1 MLELMTSHRRWGDF
15 QLEPEELD
23 AAWAELDPLTGPAA
37 GERTVK
43 RGPSP
48 FVEPLVEGSSVPSQ
62 KRTENG
68 RSGSAFLSSL
78 RSGAV
83 LANATLRS

>member
-37 GERTVK
+37 VRAFFHLYARKLGKPDAHWGDKTPGYVK
-43 RGPSP
+43 SMREIQVYLP
-48 FVEPLVEGSSVPSQ
+48 EADSS
-62 KRTENG
+62 T
-68 RSGSAFLSSL
+68 
-78 RSGAV
+78 
-83 LANATLRS
+83 